1 MDGNMFSDVNGQ
13 YDPKPEFHVYD
24 IVWGKV
30 RGYPWWPGRICDP
43 SASSNEAKMLF
54 RKGSY
59 LIDYFGDHS
68 FTWNEAPHIKPFL
81 EYFSQ
86 MEKQSNE
93 DEFQNAIACALDE
106 FLRRVELG
114 VVCSCISEQVYP
126 KLKNQIIISDGVRQ
140 EEEDSGNA
148 GDGSLTAVS
157 FEPQKLIMLLKEFAQ
172 FSYGKADQLEL
183 STSVIQLSAFY
194 CWKSSQLS
202 LPTENDA
209 YISVLGEKTQCNVLG
224 HNSLPVTTDEKLVQ
238 KSKSK
243 ANNNDLGC
251 CATLWLM
258 KKQRTIHNRRNKILV
273 PPLCLSIPMTD
284 NAAEGEAS
292 GLVVLPSMSEN
303 TSEGETSSKLILQS
317 SDENPEEVD
326 AIADEDVTA
335 VSEAALPVTKDVKLL
350 WKSEGKDNSLHKCNL
365 MSECSM
371 NSSEKEKILSDLKA
385 YKCLSTPMC
394 QNGSEGKA
402 GSKLTLQ
409 SCVKRKA
416 VDVMADDFALK
427 HRKSDSSTRTKDAL
441 LLTKDEMLVRKTE
454 SKSNSMHKCKH
465 IYGDKMNP
473 SKEQKSLSDLN
484 GEKCLSPTS
493 EYRLPSDHTLTLH
506 SSSSIQK
513 EVDPIADDSALED
526 WESYLS
532 AGDVEQSFGVADFIN
547 MFLQREHTSGAGE
560 RICLVE

>member
-43 SASSNEAKMLF
+43 SASSKEAKMLF

-93 DEFQNAIACALDE
+93 DEFQHAIACALDE
-106 FLRRVELG
+106 FSRRVELG
-114 VVCSCISEQVYP
+114 VVCSCISEEVYP
-126 KLKNQIIISDGVRQ
+126 KLKNQIITSDGVRQ
-140 EEEDSGNA
+140 EEEEESGNA
-148 GDGSLTAVS
+148 GDGSVTTVS

-183 STSVIQLSAFY
+183 LTSVIQLSAFY

-202 LPTENDA
+202 PPKENDA

-224 HNSLPVTTDEKLVQ
+224 HNALPVTTDEKLVQ
-238 KSKSK
+238 KAKSK
-243 ANNNDLGC
+243 V
-251 CATLWLM
+251 WLM
-258 KKQRTIHNRRNKILV
+258 KKQRTIHTRRNKVLV

-292 GLVVLPSMSEN
+292 GLVFLPSMSEN

-317 SDENPEEVD
+317 SNENPGEVD
-326 AIADEDVTA
+326 GIADEDVTA
-335 VSEAALPVTKDVKLL
+335 VSEAALPVTKDEKLVR
-350 WKSEGKDNSLHKCNL
+350 KSENKDNSLHKCKH
-365 MSECSM
+365 MSECGM
-371 NSSEKEKILSDLKA
+371 NSSEKEKTSSDLKA
-385 YKCLSTPMC
+385 HKCLSTPIC

-416 VDVMADDFALK
+416 VDVIADDFALK

-441 LLTKDEMLVRKTE
+441 PLTKDEMLVRKSE
-454 SKSNSMHKCKH
+454 SKNNSMHKCKH
-465 IYGDKMNP
+465 IYGDIMNP
-473 SKEQKSLSDLN
+473 SEEQKSLSDLN

-493 EYRLPSDHTLTLH
+493 EYGFPSDGTLTLH
-506 SSSSIQK
+506 SCSSIRK

-532 AGDVEQSFGVADFIN
+532 AAGDVEQSFGVADFIN